1 MTDPS
6 APGPPG
12 DPRRSPWDP
21 PAGPLPSAP
30 PVFPPSGPPAA
41 PSPAPTVPPPPVPSG
56 EGEAPPWGSWT
67 PPPATPGGPFPSAGA
82 SAGASAGGSE
92 PLRGVKGPRYGSP
105 RFSGRGI
112 LAVFGLLGVL
122 VTLGI
127 MVLLVVRVLDGVG
140 GSSAGDTSDLDGLV
154 TTAPA
159 PSGPPSTVSGP
170 AGASPAGPIGA
181 AEAGACA
188 ADRETVSTA
197 VEAYH
202 VMNGSYPPDVQ
213 SLLDAGLV
221 SFDGP
226 VDMELHINGD
236 TVVVVGTGPCA
247 GR

>member
-1 MTDPS
+1 M
-6 APGPPG
+6 
-12 DPRRSPWDP
+12 
-21 PAGPLPSAP
+21 
-30 PVFPPSGPPAA
+30 
-41 PSPAPTVPPPPVPSG
+41 
-56 EGEAPPWGSWT
+56 
-67 PPPATPGGPFPSAGA
+67 
-82 SAGASAGGSE
+82 
-92 PLRGVKGPRYGSP
+92 KGPRHGSP

-140 GSSAGDTSDLDGLV
+140 GSSAGDASDLDGLV
-154 TTAPA
+154 TTVPA
-159 PSGPPSTVSGP
+159 PSGPSATTASGP
-170 AGASPAGPIGA
+170 AGVSPAGPVGA